1 MKRLVLAT
9 LTTLMFSS
17 TVFAG
22 EFAGTWSK
30 LNAKQN
36 MFESNV
42 ITIEQK
48 KGKAVV
54 HKNDGMYGKRASS
67 YSVDGN
73 FLKYEKTGKVAY
85 ALEDGVLVGKH
96 ADISRYTKQ

>member
-54 HKNDGMYGKRASS
+54 HKKGMYGKEAFP
-67 YSVDGN
+67 YNVDGS

>member
-54 HKNDGMYGKRASS
+54 HSKGMYGKETFP
-67 YSVDGN
+67 YNVDGN
-73 FLKYEKTGKVAY
+73 YLRYEKTGKVAY
-85 ALEDGVLVGKH
+85 ALEDGILVGKH
-96 ADISRYTKQ
+96 ADISRYKKQ